1 MYKKECHIIP
11 RDCPAN
17 GLRLDRVVQGMCGL
31 PRAQVV
37 GMFDHGCIHVNGC
50 LSVFPGQKVLTGDK
64 IELTFEVGRGYPSRP
79 PHRRQYG
86 FDLVFEDR
94 YLLVVQKP
102 AGLLTVPTRR
112 EESDTLVARV
122 ARYVRDT
129 KGDREVFHAH
139 RLDREV
145 SGLLVFGRTEPLAA
159 ALRDQ
164 FAANKPER
172 LYMALVAGTVAPG
185 EPLGTTGT
193 FSSLLAT
200 DSDLNRFSTDDAEIG
215 QRAVTHYRVLRRLPD
230 TTLVQIWLE
239 TGRRNQSRVTHCG
252 LSRESRFTP
261 SNSDSPI
268 PSPANCLNS
277 LHPGRRKWIIFW
289 SPWPSLNGATFTFF
303 MVPGIVLHPVR
314 QDRATRVNRPSF
326 PAVRSVRHRLRARY
340 LCHETSFDR

>member
-17 GLRLDRVVQGMCGL
+17 GLRLDRVIQGMCGL
-31 PRAQVV
+31 PRAQVA
-37 GMFDHGCIHVNGC
+37 GMFDHGCVHVNGC

-64 IELTFEVGRGYPSRP
+64 IELTYELGRGYPARLP
-79 PHRRQYG
+79 RRRQYG

-102 AGLLTVPTRR
+102 AGLLTVPTRH
-112 EESDTLVARV
+112 EETDTLVARV

-129 KGDREVFHAH
+129 TGEREVFHAH

-145 SGLLVFGRTEPLAA
+145 SGLLVFGRTEPLTN

-172 LYMALVAGTVAPG
+172 LYMALVAGAVLPG

-200 DSDLNRFSTDDAEIG
+200 DSDLNRFSTDDSSIG
-215 QRAVTHYRVLRRLPD
+215 QRAVTHYRVLRRFTD
-230 TTLVQIWLE
+230 TTLVQLWLE
-239 TGRRNQSRVTHCG
+239 TGRRNQIRVHFSEAGHPVLGDRRYEPTRARHPMWPFPRVALHAKQLGFTHPVSRK
-252 LSRESRFTP
+252 LLKFT
-261 SNSDSPI
+261 
-268 PSPANCLNS
+268 
-277 LHPGRRKWIIFW
+277 
-289 SPWPSLNGATFTFF
+289 SPWPAEMDHFLAAMDAS
-303 MVPGIVLHPVR
+303 
-314 QDRATRVNRPSF
+314 
-326 PAVRSVRHRLRARY
+326 
-340 LCHETSFDR
+340 